1 MYIQWK
7 HFHFWENEKTLVF
20 PINYNWW
27 RKQKEL
33 SEVKWMKSP
42 WVQIE
47 RLFYYREKHANI
59 NSSCLN
65 QPHLNNERGNGAL
78 SFEVVIFVYP
88 FKFILSH
95 EMRPWLSGF

>member
-7 HFHFWENEKTLVF
+7 HFHFRENEKTLVF

-42 WVQIE
+42 WVQIGW
-47 RLFYYREKHANI
+47 LFYYREKHANI
-59 NSSCLN
+59 NLSKIWFLVAWIS
-65 QPHLNNERGNGAL
+65 PIWTMKGGTAL
-78 SFEVVIFVYP
+78 SAL
-88 FKFILSH
+88 KL
-95 EMRPWLSGF
+95 

>member
-1 MYIQWK
+1 MYVQWK

-33 SEVKWMKSP
+33 LEVKWMKSP
-42 WVQIE
+42 WVQIG

-59 NSSCLN
+59 NLSKIWFLVAWISPIN
-65 QPHLNNERGNGAL
+65 IMRGGTAL
-78 SFEVVIFVYP
+78 SAL
-88 FKFILSH
+88 KL
-95 EMRPWLSGF
+95 